1 MGERASTGRD
11 PAAGAAPGA
20 MDTDAPGAVHDAAF
34 RARAR
39 AHLAAFEP
47 RALPPGNRRPAAVA
61 VVLLP
66 DAAGRAAFLLTR
78 RAPELR
84 AHGGQWA
91 LPGGRLDPG
100 ESPVRAA
107 LRELAEEVGLALDE
121 AAVLGRLDDYATRS
135 GFVVTPVVL
144 WAPAGDALRP
154 NPAEVA
160 AVFRVAL
167 AELDRPD
174 VPRLLSLPGRERP
187 VIQVPLLGTLI
198 HAPTAA
204 ILYQLREVVLHGRA
218 TRVAHLEEPAWA
230 TTDSGSAPA

>member
-1 MGERASTGRD
+1 MPNGD
-11 PAAGAAPGA
+11 PAA
-20 MDTDAPGAVHDAAF
+20 AF
-34 RARAR
+34 RHDGAFLARAR
-39 AHLAAFEP
+39 THLDAFEP
-47 RALPPGNRRPAAVA
+47 RAIPPGDRWLAAVA

-66 DAAGRAAFLLTR
+66 DEAGRAAFLLTR
-78 RAPELR
+78 RAARLR

-100 ESPVRAA
+100 ETPPRAA
-107 LRELAEEVGLALDE
+107 LRELAEEVGLVLDE

-144 WAPAGDALRP
+144 WAPAADALRP

-160 AVFRVAL
+160 ALFRVAI
-167 AELDRPD
+167 ADLDRPD
-174 VPRLLSLPGRERP
+174 VPRLVTLPERERP
-187 VIQVPLLGTLI
+187 VVQVPLLGTLI

-230 TTDSGSAPA
+230 TAARERPDALRRGT